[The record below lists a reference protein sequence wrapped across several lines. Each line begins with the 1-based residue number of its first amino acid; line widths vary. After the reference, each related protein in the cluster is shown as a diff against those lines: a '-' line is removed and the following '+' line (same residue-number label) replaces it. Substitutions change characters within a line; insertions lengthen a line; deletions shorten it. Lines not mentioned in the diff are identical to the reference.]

1 MENWISGVAP
11 PLAMSPQR
19 LLNRLP
25 RRVRPL
31 VEAAIYGLAAGLA
44 AVAFEVAINWI
55 YYSTLVPFA
64 REAPIRFVLLSFVVV
79 VGSALAGGLVLAR
92 FAPEAAG
99 SGIPQLKLSFWK
111 DFGFIPMRVAWVKFI
126 AGALAVGGGSSLGRE
141 GPSVQLAGVIASNLS
156 GALGTAKS
164 GRRRAA
170 AAGAAAGLAATFNTP
185 LAAIA
190 FVLEEILGDLN
201 SPLLGSVVV
210 AAVVGA
216 FVVHAILGSHPAFSL
231 PPVEIST
238 WNGRFLVPVV
248 ALLASLVGVYFQ
260 KGALGLR
267 RAAKQSRVPVWA
279 RPACGA
285 FFTWALGAA
294 VVLMCGRLGVFSLGY
309 DDLTSGLNGQVLG
322 FVPWILLAAKFGAT
336 ICSYGTGACGGVFA
350 PSLFLGAM
358 TGCAVE
364 ELLRALGLP
373 MTSADRLLLMII
385 GMSSCLGA
393 VVRAPFTSILIVFE
407 MTREFSLIPALLV
420 GGILSQALCRRMLPA
435 GFYEQVLEDDG
446 HRISEVMPPRDFRE
460 WERYP
465 VSAIAN
471 YDPVRLPDLE
481 AATLRATL
489 DRCHYGRL
497 IFQHDRRPP
506 GIVLREDAEHA
517 LAARGEV
524 PVHAAP
530 TCLRSDAIVKVQHQ
544 LVDSLHGIALILDQD
559 AGVVVGLVT
568 LHDLLRAQQQFAA
581 QHAE

>member
-1 MENWISGVAP
+1 
-11 PLAMSPQR
+11 MSPQR

-44 AVAFEVAINWI
+44 SVAFEVAINRL
-55 YYSTLVPFA
+55 YRATLVPLA
-64 REAPIRFVLLSFVVV
+64 QGAPLRFVLLSFLVL
-79 VGSALAGGLVLAR
+79 VGGALAGGVVLAR

-99 SGIPQLKLSFWK
+99 SGIPQLKLAFWK
-111 DFGFIPMRVAWVKFI
+111 DFGFIPWRLAWVKFV
-126 AGALAVGGGSSLGRE
+126 AGVLAVGGGSSLGRE
-141 GPSVQLAGVIASNLS
+141 GPSIQIAGTVASGVS
-156 GALGTAKS
+156 GWLGTAKS

-201 SPLLGSVVV
+201 SSLLGSVVV

-216 FVVHAILGSHPAFSL
+216 FVVHAILGSHPAFAL
-231 PPVEIST
+231 PTVESST

-260 KGALGLR
+260 RGALGLR
-267 RAAKQSRVPVWA
+267 RMAKTGALSRIPSWA

-294 VVLMCGRLGVFSLGY
+294 VFLACGRLGVFSLGY
-309 DDLTSGLNGQVLG
+309 DDLVSGLNGQVLG
-322 FVPWILLAAKFGAT
+322 LLPWLLLLGKFGAT
-336 ICSYGTGACGGVFA
+336 ICSYGSGGCGGVFA

-358 TGCAVE
+358 TGCTVE
-364 ELLRALGLP
+364 ETLRACGLAS
-373 MTSADRLLLMII
+373 TNEDRLLLMII

-393 VVRAPFTSILIVFE
+393 VVRAPFTAILIVFE

-420 GGILSQALCRRMLPA
+420 GGILSQALCRRLQPV
-435 GFYEQVLEDDG
+435 GFYEQVLQDDG
-446 HRISEVMPPRDFRE
+446 HRLSEVMPPRDFRE

-471 YDPVRLPDLE
+471 YEVVRLADLQPE
-481 AATLRATL
+481 TIRSTLERSSYARL
-489 DRCHYGRL
+489 VYQQDR
-497 IFQHDRRPP
+497 QPP
-506 GIVLREDAEHA
+506 GIILREEAERA
-517 LAARGEV
+517 LAAGAEV
-524 PVHAAP
+524 AVHAAP
-530 TCLRSDAIVKVQHQ
+530 ACLRGEAIVKVQRQ
-544 LVDSLHGIALILDQD
+544 LVDSLHGIALVLDRD
-559 AGVVVGLVT
+559 GGVVIGLVT
-568 LHDLLRAQQQFAA
+568 LHDLLRAQQHFAA
-581 QHAE
+581 QHD